1 MAEKKKDLGGKHCLT
16 TVAPTLIFSEPCP
29 LPENK
34 IEKLWQIFA
43 QIGEHWKDV
52 YNESKNL
59 KSAWL
64 EMIKVKTEQQ
74 PSYSAEYNNAIL
86 IIEELIQLYGEQNAY
101 QQLFFSYKIP
111 HSQPEKDTEKP
122 QPILTTLLAHAK
134 YYVVDEFIR
143 MQVLSGGFKHFG
155 GQSNESGEVIKV
167 KGVNYKGFV
176 KGSRYR
182 NENLVRTFAPKTKC

>member
-1 MAEKKKDLGGKHCLT
+1 MEQENNTMGGKLCHT
-16 TVAPTLIFSEPCP
+16 IVAPTLIFSEPCT
-29 LPENK
+29 LPESQ

-43 QIGEHWKDV
+43 QIGDHWKDV

-64 EMIKVKTEQQ
+64 EMVKVKTEQQ

-86 IIEELIQLYGEQNAY
+86 VIEELTRLYGEQDAY
-101 QQLFFSYKIP
+101 QKLFFNYKIP
-111 HSQPEKDTEKP
+111 QSQAEKGVAKP
-122 QPILTTLLAHAK
+122 HLLLTTLLAHTK

-155 GQSNESGEVIKV
+155 GQSNTSGEVIKV
-167 KGVNYKGFV
+167 KGLNYKGFV

-182 NENLVRTFAPKTKC
+182 NEDLVRTFEPKS

>member
-1 MAEKKKDLGGKHCLT
+1 MAQENNMIGGKLCHT
-16 TVAPTLIFSEPCP
+16 NIADTIIFSEPCT
-29 LPENK
+29 LSENQ

-43 QIGEHWKDV
+43 QIGDHWKDV

-64 EMIKVKTEQQ
+64 EMVKVKTQQQ

-86 IIEELIQLYGEQNAY
+86 VIEELTQLYGEQDAY
-101 QQLFFSYKIP
+101 QQLFFNYKIP
-111 HSQPEKDTEKP
+111 QSQPEKDLEKP
-122 QPILTTLLAHAK
+122 HALLTTRLAHAK
-134 YYVVDEFIR
+134 YYVVNEFIR

-155 GQSNESGEVIKV
+155 GQSNSSGEVIKV

-182 NENLVRTFAPKTKC
+182 NEDLVRTFEQET

>member
-1 MAEKKKDLGGKHCLT
+1 MAQKNLTIGGSISQQIVTANLM
-16 TVAPTLIFSEPCP
+16 FSEPCT
-29 LPENK
+29 LAESDV
-34 IEKLWQIFA
+34 EKLWQIFV

-64 EMIKVKTEQQ
+64 EMIKVKTLQQ
-74 PSYSAEYNNAIL
+74 PSYSAEYNNAVIV
-86 IIEELIQLYGEQNAY
+86 IEELIALYGEKDAY
-101 QQLFFSYKIP
+101 QKLFFDYKIP
-111 HSQPEKDTEKP
+111 QSQPENDSEKP
-122 QPILTTLLAHAK
+122 QPILTTLLAHTK

-155 GQSNESGEVIKV
+155 GQSNTSGELIKV
-167 KGVNYKGFV
+167 KGLNYKGFV

-182 NENLVRTFAPKTKC
+182 NENLVRTFEPET

>member
-1 MAEKKKDLGGKHCLT
+1 MLAG
-16 TVAPTLIFSEPCP
+16 FY
-29 LPENK
+29 
-34 IEKLWQIFA
+34 
-43 QIGEHWKDV
+43 GEYV

-86 IIEELIQLYGEQNAY
+86 IIEELIQLYGEQSAY

-182 NENLVRTFAPKTKC
+182 NENLVRTFDPKTKC